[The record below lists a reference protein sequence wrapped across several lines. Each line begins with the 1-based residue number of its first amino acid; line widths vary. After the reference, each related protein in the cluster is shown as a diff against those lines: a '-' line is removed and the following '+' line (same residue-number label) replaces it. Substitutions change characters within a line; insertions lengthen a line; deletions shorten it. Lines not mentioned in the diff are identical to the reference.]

1 MWNFNN
7 TVSSYVLSHASCCI
21 RRNITD
27 CETLSMIHF
36 EFWIHCALL
45 SGTQTVLLFSHEK
58 LGWTSYNMEKGWAL
72 LHSLVSLSQSL
83 LFSPPLFVPL
93 SLSVCLRKRTSLLL
107 NYYTMCLE
115 HAGLKAVQC
124 MKHKLMMISLTRIYT
139 CRALCEVWVE
149 VKFLILSLIQDK
161 TLSVNP
167 FHRICVCLSM
177 PVSCTDV
184 VLGYCYGRE
193 SREAASWRQELGQIW
208 QILDY
213 TVYGQPANKVCRKQA
228 TGCSA
233 CLCKGSLVQDQVEIY
248 SQPLPS
254 ACQLYNPWLFLF
266 KYKPETYST
275 ASSP

>member
-1 MWNFNN
+1 MCS
-7 TVSSYVLSHASCCI
+7 VMQVVALG
-21 RRNITD
+21 
-27 CETLSMIHF
+27 ETLQTVKHCLWYILNF
-36 EFWIHCALL
+36 EFIVPYCQAHK
-45 SGTQTVLLFSHEK
+45 LFYYFLMKNSVEHLTIWKRGE
-58 LGWTSYNMEKGWAL
+58 LYSTPL
-72 LHSLVSLSQSL
+72 SLSQSL